1 MVYQED
7 SEITAVAFVAPK
19 REVFTSSVRQLLI
32 ISTTRH
38 IKIVGVSAND
48 DKFTLIDMEMSTNA
62 TGVKIQ
68 KIHGTSQGRVFMIG
82 DDCNLWE
89 LDYRVRK

>member
-1 MVYQED
+1 MMVYQED
-7 SEITAVAFVAPK
+7 SEITAVEFVAPK
-19 REVFTSSVRQLLI
+19 REMFTSSVRQLLI

-48 DKFTLIDMEMSTNA
+48 NFTLIDMEMTTNA

-89 LDYRVRK
+89 LDYSVRK